1 MSVFKNA
8 EKFIY
13 RNARPLDL
21 ARWKFHFENGSVDDV
36 LHTLSY
42 YQNDDGGFAYAIEPD
57 NWNTASTPVG
67 AWVASMILREV
78 GFTDSSHPIIKGILS
93 YLDSGKD
100 FSDGKWFNTVKSNN
114 QFPHAVWWECENNT
128 GLPDDNP
135 TVSLAGFALKFAD
148 KNSGLYLKAKEIVQK
163 AVSEFIKNP
172 TDEPHTIRC
181 FSNLLCYCQET
192 DSFDLFDL
200 NAFKDSLIAAANKSV
215 CKEPEKWYTDYVFK
229 PSYYFSDKNIFNS
242 ISRELAEIEA
252 EKIMNNQLPDG
263 SYPVVWQWYND
274 YKEFEISANWWKSDM
289 IIKNMLYLRY
299 FGKIQTSN
307 H

>member
-21 ARWKFHFENGSVDDV
+21 ARWKFHFENASADDV
-36 LHTLSY
+36 LYALSY

-57 NWNTASTPVG
+57 NWNTASTPIG
-67 AWVASMILREV
+67 TWAASMILSEIW
-78 GFTDSSHPIIKGILS
+78 FADSSHPIIKGILS

-114 QFPHAVWWECENNT
+114 EFPHAIWWECSNNT

-135 TVSLAGFALKFAD
+135 TVSLAGFVLRFAD
-148 KNSGLYLKAKEIVQK
+148 KNSKLYCKAREIAQK
-163 AVSEFIKNP
+163 AVSEFIQNP

-181 FSNLLCYCQET
+181 FSDLLCYCQET
-192 DSFDLFDL
+192 DNFDLFDL
-200 NAFKDSLIAAANKSV
+200 NTFKDVLISVANKSV
-215 CKEPEKWYTDYVFK
+215 CKEPEKWYTDYVVK

-252 EKIMNNQLPDG
+252 EKIMNNQLSDG

-299 FGKIQTSN
+299 FGKI
-307 H
+307 

>member
-1 MSVFKNA
+1 MSVLKNA

-67 AWVASMILREV
+67 TWAASMILREV
-78 GFTDSSHPIIKGILS
+78 GFTDSSHPIIKGILG

-100 FSDGKWFNTVKSNN
+100 FLDGKWFNTVKSNN
-114 QFPHAVWWECENNT
+114 EFPHAIWWECDNNT

-135 TVSLAGFALKFAD
+135 TVSLAGFALRFAD
-148 KNSGLYLKAKEIVQK
+148 KNSELYRKAREIAQK
-163 AVSEFIKNP
+163 AVSEFIQNP

-181 FSNLLCYCQET
+181 FSNLLCYCQEIE
-192 DSFDLFDL
+192 SFNLFDL
-200 NAFKDSLIAAANKSV
+200 NIFKAVLVSAANKSV

-242 ISRELAEIEA
+242 VSRELAEIEA
-252 EKIMNNQLPDG
+252 EKIVNNQLPDG

-289 IIKNMLYLRY
+289 IIKNMLYLRH
-299 FGKIQTSN
+299 FGMI
-307 H
+307 

>member
-36 LHTLSY
+36 LYALSY

-57 NWNTASTPVG
+57 NWNTASTPIG
-67 AWVASMILREV
+67 TWAASMLLREV
-78 GFTDSSHPIIKGILS
+78 EFTDSLHPIIQGILS

-114 QFPHAVWWECENNT
+114 EFPHAIWWECDNNT

-135 TVSLAGFALKFAD
+135 TVSLAGFALRFTD
-148 KNSGLYLKAKEIVQK
+148 KNSGLYRKAKEIAQK
-163 AVSEFIKNP
+163 AVSEFIQNP

-181 FSNLLCYCQET
+181 FSDLLCYCQEAEN
-192 DSFDLFDL
+192 FDLFDL
-200 NAFKDSLIAAANKSV
+200 NTFKDVLISAANKSV

-229 PSYYFSDKNIFNS
+229 PSYYFSDKNIFKS

-263 SYPVVWQWYND
+263 SYPVVWQWHND
-274 YKEFEISANWWKSDM
+274 YKEFEISTNWWKSD
-289 IIKNMLYLRY
+289 IVIKNMLYLRY
-299 FGKIQTSN
+299 FGKI
-307 H
+307 